1 MATFQVCDTNVDNG
15 LNMEEIM
22 QDGCKEVLQTLFG
35 LSTHMLQDTFLR
47 LDENMD
53 KVISIEEGLA
63 ASQSFDRL
71 GQRVSTFGTKVLVT
85 GGSSLATEII
95 DLTDSSF
102 ICNKVGKF
110 PKPLHWANG
119 GWVRNEPM
127 VCGGTAKWTGHTF
140 QKSCFTL
147 QGNGAWKEDKKA
159 ELTRGKDN
167 RISGSV
173 VIKDGLLI
181 PEYVGVGK
189 KDKFGMYEKGYLNFE
204 IAAPNNPSITP
215 QSLNSLGFF
224 EMIPNFYYNKL
235 SCIVKWDA
243 NTIMLI
249 GVNEGTKATFF
260 INTGNK
266 TVTPGPEL
274 LQERENHACNELNVH
289 GESFIVVTGGVSQYG
304 VGLKSTEILPKASFG
319 KGWQKGKNTNI
330 I

>member
-1 MATFQVCDTNVDNG
+1 MATFQVCDSNVDNG
-15 LNMEEIM
+15 LNIEEIT
-22 QDGCKEVLQTLFG
+22 QVGCKEVLQTLFG

-147 QGNGAWKEDKKA
+147 QVNGAWKEDKKA

-189 KDKFGMYEKGYLNFE
+189 QDMFGMYEKGYLNFE
-204 IAAPNNPSITP
+204 IAAPNVASYTP

-224 EMIPNFYYNKL
+224 DMMPKFFHNKL

-243 NTIMLI
+243 DTIMLI
-249 GVNEGTKATFF
+249 GVNEGGKGTFF
-260 INTGNK
+260 INYGKK

-274 LQERENHACNELNVH
+274 MQGRFWHACHEMTVQ
-289 GESFIVVTGGVSQYG
+289 GESFIVVTGGAWLSST
-304 VGLKSTEILPKASFG
+304 STEILPKSSFG
-319 KGWQKGKNTNI
+319 QGWQKGKNMNI
-330 I
+330 T